1 MPLLPTTEAAACL
14 LRHITNLRLPPEVHL
29 AAASIN
35 FRDPDHSFSVTRH
48 RSVSELSQDPPS
60 PSPPIELDFLP
71 PRPQV
76 SFPHSSL
83 SPSAPPRPTL
93 SSTNSNAS
101 TSSTSS
107 TSSLTSS
114 IYHQLTPRQR
124 RKLSEEIWRG
134 YW

>member
-1 MPLLPTTEAAACL
+1 MPLLPTTEAAVCL
-14 LRHITNLRLPPEVHL
+14 LRHITNLWLSPEVHL
-29 AAASIN
+29 AAPIN
-35 FRDPDHSFSVTRH
+35 FRNPDHSFFVTRH
-48 RSVSELSQDPPS
+48 RSVSESSQDPPS
-60 PSPPIELDFLP
+60 PSPPIELGFLP
-71 PRPQV
+71 PRPHAV
-76 SFPHSSL
+76 L
-83 SPSAPPRPTL
+83 PRPIF